1 MIQFHGTGFLYVKEK
16 MAQKI
21 ALITAT
27 LLGGG
32 VERVMINL
40 AEAIHE
46 KDDYDA
52 VLIVISD
59 VEGQPT
65 HQPPNDV
72 TIMYLHKKRVITSVA
87 ALRNLLKDH
96 HWDGII
102 TAQEHVNVALWL
114 AMKTA
119 KASVP
124 WLPVVHS
131 TLSMSLKKSPYLLD
145 KLIMPVVRWL
155 YPRLKRVGA
164 VSLGVKD
171 DLVNAFGLAQEQVV
185 SLPNPVISNTILR
198 DSVNFQDNERFDQV
212 VAAGRLVPE
221 KGFDV
226 LIRAFHIFV
235 QAHDFSLI
243 ILGEGPERENLNN
256 LINEL
261 GLTRR
266 VLLPGFMPDPY
277 PYMRSARM
285 FVLSSR
291 YEGLPTVL
299 IEAMAYGTPVVAT
312 DCRSGPAEI
321 LDGGR
326 YGVLVPV
333 DDPQALAEGMSQ
345 ALNNPVESQ
354 ALRQRALLFSYEGNI
369 DYYLQLLKD
378 ISYYE

>member
-1 MIQFHGTGFLYVKEK
+1 

-46 KDDYDA
+46 KDGYDA

-59 VEGQPT
+59 VEGQPV
-65 HQPPNDV
+65 HQPPQDV
-72 TIMYLHKKRVITSVA
+72 PILYLHKKRVITSVS
-87 ALRNLLKDH
+87 ALCRLLKAN

-102 TAQEHVNVALWL
+102 TAQEHVNVALWV

-119 KASVP
+119 KVSIP

-131 TLSMSLKKSPYLLD
+131 TLSISLKKSPYLLD
-145 KLIMPVVRWL
+145 KLVMPVVRWL
-155 YPRLKRVGA
+155 YPRLNKIGA
-164 VSLGVKD
+164 VSLGVKE
-171 DLVNAFGLAQEQVV
+171 DLVSKFGLAQEHVV

-212 VAAGRLVPE
+212 AAAGRLVPE

-226 LIRAFHIFV
+226 LIRAFHIFS
-235 QAHDFSLI
+235 QTHDFSLI
-243 ILGEGPERENLNN
+243 ILGEGPERENLKN
-256 LINEL
+256 LIDEL
-261 GLTRR
+261 GLSRR

-277 PYMRSARM
+277 PYMRSARF

-312 DCRSGPAEI
+312 DCHSGPAEI

-326 YGVLVPV
+326 YGVLVPA
-333 DDPQALAEGMSQ
+333 DDPQALADGMILS
-345 ALNNPVESQ
+345 LEHPVDSQ
-354 ALRQRALLFSYEGNI
+354 ALRKRALLFSYEGNI
-369 DYYLQLLKD
+369 DYYLHVLRDLSSD
-378 ISYYE
+378 E

>member
-1 MIQFHGTGFLYVKEK
+1 MIQCHGIGFFYVKEK

-46 KDDYDA
+46 KDGYDA
-52 VLIVISD
+52 ELIVISD
-59 VEGQPT
+59 VPGQPT

-72 TIMYLHKKRVITSVA
+72 PVLYLHNKRVITSVA
-87 ALRNLLKDH
+87 ALRNLLREH
-96 HWDGII
+96 RWDGII
-102 TAQEHVNVALWL
+102 TAQEHVNIALWL
-114 AMKTA
+114 AMRNE
-119 KASVP
+119 KAAIP

-131 TLSMSLKKSPYLLD
+131 TLSISLKKSPYLLD
-145 KLIMPVVRWL
+145 TLLIPVVRWL
-155 YPRLKRVGA
+155 YPKFKRIGA
-164 VSLGVKD
+164 VSLGVKE
-171 DLVNAFGLAQEQVV
+171 DLVSKFGLAQEQVV
-185 SLPNPVISNTILR
+185 SLPNPVISNSILR

-226 LIRAFHIFV
+226 LIRAFHIFA
-235 QAHDFSLI
+235 QTHDFSLI
-243 ILGEGPERENLNN
+243 ILGEGPERENLNK

-261 GLTRR
+261 GLSRR

-326 YGVLVPV
+326 SGVLVPV
-333 DDPQALAEGMSQ
+333 DDPQALAEGMILSVEH
-345 ALNNPVESQ
+345 PVDSQ
-354 ALRQRALLFSYEGNI
+354 ALRTRALGYSYENNL
-369 DYYLQLLKD
+369 DYYLEMLQE
-378 ISYYE
+378 SGCHE

>member
-1 MIQFHGTGFLYVKEK
+1 MKEK

-46 KDDYDA
+46 NDGYEA

-59 VEGQPT
+59 VVGQPT
-65 HQPPNDV
+65 HQPPQHV
-72 TIMYLHKKRVITSVA
+72 PIIYLYKKRVITSVA
-87 ALRNLLKDH
+87 ALRNLLKGH

-114 AMKTA
+114 AMKMA
-119 KASVP
+119 KVSLP
-124 WLPVVHS
+124 WLPVVHG

-145 KLIMPVVRWL
+145 KLLVPVVRWL
-155 YPRLKRVGA
+155 YPRLKKVGA

-171 DLVNAFGLAQEQVV
+171 DLVNEFGLAQEQVV

-226 LIRAFHIFV
+226 LIRAFQIFS
-235 QAHDFSLI
+235 QTHDFSLI
-243 ILGEGPERENLNN
+243 ILGEGPEREHLEE
-256 LINEL
+256 LIKEL
-261 GLTRR
+261 GLMRR

-345 ALNNPVESQ
+345 ALCRPVNSGELRRQ
-354 ALRQRALLFSYEGNI
+354 ALNFTFSGAATQ
-369 DYYLQLLKD
+369 YLQLLAAID
-378 ISYYE
+378 SDG

>member
-1 MIQFHGTGFLYVKEK
+1 

-32 VERVMINL
+32 VERVMMNL

-46 KDDYDA
+46 KDGYEA
-52 VLIVISD
+52 VLVVISD
-59 VEGQPT
+59 VAGQPT
-65 HQPPNDV
+65 HQPPQHV
-72 TIMYLHKKRVITSVA
+72 PMMYLHKKRVITSVA
-87 ALRNLLKDH
+87 ALRNLLIQQ

-102 TAQEHVNVALWL
+102 TGQEHVNVALWL
-114 AMKTA
+114 AIKLA
-119 KASVP
+119 KVPIP

-131 TLSMSLKKSPYLLD
+131 TLSISLKKSPYLLD
-145 KLIMPVVRWL
+145 KLLIPVIRRL
-155 YPRLKRVGA
+155 YPRLKRIGA
-164 VSLGVKD
+164 VSLGVKE
-171 DLVNAFGLAQEQVV
+171 DLVKAFGLAQAQVV
-185 SLPNPVISNTILR
+185 SLPNPVISTTILR

-226 LIRAFHIFV
+226 LIRAFHIFA
-235 QAHDFSLI
+235 QGHDFSLI
-243 ILGEGPERENLNN
+243 ILGEGPERANLENL
-256 LINEL
+256 IKEL

-277 PYMRSARM
+277 PYMRSAKL

-299 IEAMAYGTPVVAT
+299 IEAMAYGTQVVAT

-333 DDPQALAEGMSQ
+333 DDPQALADGMILS
-345 ALNNPVESQ
+345 LEHPVDSC
-354 ALRQRALLFSYEGNI
+354 ALRNRALGYSYENNL
-369 DYYLQLLKD
+369 DYYLEMLKE
-378 ISYYE
+378 SVCHE

>member
-1 MIQFHGTGFLYVKEK
+1 MSK
-16 MAQKI
+16 KI

-40 AEAIHE
+40 AEAIHA
-46 KDDYDA
+46 KDGYET
-52 VLIVISD
+52 VLVVISD

-65 HQPPNDV
+65 HQPPQDV
-72 TIMYLHKKRVITSVA
+72 PVMYLHKKRVVTSVA
-87 ALRNLLKDH
+87 ALQNLFKEH

-114 AMKTA
+114 AMKME
-119 KASVP
+119 KVSIP

-145 KLIMPVVRWL
+145 KLLIPVVRWL
-155 YPRLKRVGA
+155 YPRLKKIGA
-164 VSLGVKD
+164 VSLGVKE
-171 DLVNAFGLAQEQVV
+171 DLVSKFGLASEQVI

-198 DSVNFQDNERFDQV
+198 DSVNFEDNQRFDQL

-226 LIRAFHIFV
+226 LIRAFHIFS
-235 QAHDFSLI
+235 QANDYSLI
-243 ILGEGPERENLNN
+243 ILGEGPEREHLEM
-256 LINEL
+256 LIKEL
-261 GLTRR
+261 GLMRR

-277 PYMRSARM
+277 PYMRSAKL

-299 IEAMAYGTPVVAT
+299 IEAMAYGTPVAAT

-345 ALNNPVESQ
+345 ALQHPVASQ
-354 ALRQRALLFSYEGNI
+354 ALRARALGYSYEGNI
-369 DYYLQLLKD
+369 DYYLEMLK
-378 ISYYE
+378 EPVCHE

>member
-1 MIQFHGTGFLYVKEK
+1 MTR
-16 MAQKI
+16 KI
-21 ALITAT
+21 AVITAT

-40 AEAIHE
+40 AEAIQE
-46 KDDYDA
+46 KDGYEA
-52 VLIVISD
+52 TLIVISD
-59 VEGQPT
+59 GGGQPT
-65 HQPPNDV
+65 HQPPKNV
-72 TIMYLHKKRVITSVA
+72 PVVYLHKNRVITSVV
-87 ALRNLLKDH
+87 ALRNLLKEH
-96 HWDGII
+96 RWDGII

-119 KASVP
+119 KVSIP

-131 TLSMSLKKSPYLLD
+131 TLSISLKKSPYFLD
-145 KLIMPVVRWL
+145 KILAPVVRSL
-155 YPRLKRVGA
+155 YPRFKRIGA
-164 VSLGVKD
+164 VSLGVKE
-171 DLVNAFGLAQEQVV
+171 DLVNSFGLAPAQVV
-185 SLPNPVISNTILR
+185 SLPNPVISNAILR

-226 LIRAFHIFV
+226 LIQAFHIFS
-235 QAHDFSLI
+235 QTHDFSLI
-243 ILGEGPERENLNN
+243 ILGEGPERESLEK

-277 PYMRSARM
+277 PYMRTARL

-299 IEAMAYGTPVVAT
+299 IEAMAYGTQVVAT

-333 DDPQALAEGMSQ
+333 DDPQALAKGMAQ
-345 ALNNPVESQ
+345 ALSSPVVSEELRQQ
-354 ALRQRALLFSYEGNI
+354 ALDFTFTGAATQ
-369 DYYLQLLKD
+369 YLQVLAAIEVD
-378 ISYYE
+378 E